1 MEVQLDNAEG
11 LRREM
16 RVTIPAERLERAMG
30 ERLKKIAR
38 TAKIAGFRPGKA
50 PMKVIEKQYGA
61 QARSEVVGDLVQST
75 YPEAIDKAGVEPAG
89 QPQVEITAESVGA
102 DLQYLARFEVYP
114 KIELSGLDKLKI
126 EKPEVEV
133 TDADVDKLI
142 LSLRKAKRELTA
154 VERPAQDGD
163 VCIVDFLGKLD
174 GEAFSGGKG
183 DDTELEIGS
192 GRFLPDME
200 KGVIGHSAGESF
212 TIDVSF
218 PEDYQAEDLKGKTA
232 QFEITLKS
240 VKEPKL
246 PEIDAEFLKAH
257 NVEADAGEQGLK
269 DKCRDAL
276 TKERDKAVTNRLKSQ
291 ALDQLL
297 DKNEIEV
304 PEALVLQEIPRLR
317 QEAAQRFNAAQ
328 LKPEQVSQMFPDD
341 LFMATAKRRVSLGL
355 LIAEVIKEREIKL
368 DAARVE
374 QTLDGIANDYE
385 HPDQI
390 KQYYRG
396 NPQLLQGLN
405 AMVMEE
411 QVVDSLL
418 DGVKQKS
425 VKLSLDEL
433 LNATKAGQ

>member
-114 KIELSGLDKLKI
+114 KIELGGL
-126 EKPEVEV
+126 
-133 TDADVDKLI
+133 DKLI
-142 LSLRKAKRELTA
+142 LSLRKSNRELTA

-163 VCIVDFLGKLD
+163 VCMVDFLGKLD

-212 TIDVSF
+212 SIDVSF
-218 PEDYQAEDLKGKTA
+218 PDDYQAEDLKGKTA